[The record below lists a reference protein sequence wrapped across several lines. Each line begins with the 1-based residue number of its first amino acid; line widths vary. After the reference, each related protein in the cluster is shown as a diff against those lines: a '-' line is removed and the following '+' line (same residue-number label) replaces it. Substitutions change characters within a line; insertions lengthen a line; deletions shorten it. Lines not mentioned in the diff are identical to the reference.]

1 MKKYLIVLSIIIFG
15 NSFSQEEL
23 TLEQAIEYGI
33 NNSRDIAI
41 AKNSEKIIKNTNHLG
56 ATGMLPMVSVSSG
69 YNGSVNNSELE
80 FNSFLDF
87 GGDMDSN
94 INANKAQ
101 SSNMSSSINLNFRL
115 FNGFSG
121 IYTLNKFKKQ
131 NTIANENTRSQIES
145 RIIEIIQQYYDLLNK
160 ENIYNTF
167 KKTYNI
173 SEVRYQQALDRYNT
187 GSVSK
192 LELLNVEVNLNQDKI
207 NMEEAMIN
215 VKSSRLNIS
224 LLLGVPEDSFS
235 IKHEFQFN
243 NGINLE
249 NILNQTYAN
258 NTSILISQLNY
269 AIAQDELKLSKASFS
284 PTINLFSSYSYNNM
298 QSETSFISKQS
309 DNGIVAGLSLEIP
322 IFSANMKR
330 KNFQNAKIN
339 LESKNY
345 SLEEIKETIKIAVTN
360 TYYQYMEG
368 LNNLELLKKNL
379 QTIEKTA
386 DISKELYDFGQL
398 SNLEYRESQI
408 LLDQAQI
415 NYISKL
421 SQTKI
426 QEYIMYQLSGQ
437 LQSK

>member
-1 MKKYLIVLSIIIFG
+1 MKKYLIVFSIILVS
-15 NSFSQEEL
+15 NSFAQEEL
-23 TLEQAIEYGI
+23 TLEKAIEYGI

-69 YNGSVNNSELE
+69 YNGSINNSELE
-80 FNSFLDF
+80 FNPFLDF

-101 SSNMSSSINLNFRL
+101 SSNLSSSINLNFRL

-167 KKTYNI
+167 KTTYNI
-173 SEVRYQQALDRYNT
+173 SKDRHQQALDRYST
-187 GSVSK
+187 GSISK

-224 LLLGVPEDSFS
+224 LLLGIPEDSFS
-235 IKHEFQFN
+235 IKHEFKFN
-243 NGINLE
+243 NSINLE
-249 NILNQTYAN
+249 NILNETYAN

-345 SLEEIKETIKIAVTN
+345 SLEEIKETIKIAITN

-368 LNNLELLKKNL
+368 LNNLELLKTNL
-379 QTIEKTA
+379 KTIEKTA
-386 DISKELYDFGQL
+386 NISKELYDLGQL

-415 NYISKL
+415 NYIAKL

-426 QEYIMYQLSGQ
+426 QEYIIYQLSGQ